1 MQAAPFSPSLQIK
14 TSLLLCL
21 LLATAYLGPAQTQQN
36 QSRAALPQAENG
48 FTASPTLFATL
59 AAINAA
65 GYDAGINSPLNEH
78 YRVRAQVRAELAGKA
93 VPSLGELKAFYKE
106 HKKPTDTADLSQYI
120 SFAMFAKGP
129 PDFELPSGLTPP
141 DVQGLEGFSKLLAR
155 YYKEAGL
162 EDLWN
167 RSQPAYVA
175 AVNEYQDAVIGT
187 LFEANG
193 YLRNPSG
200 QTGRRFQIFL
210 DLLAAP
216 DQIQVRSY
224 QNDFFIVISPTTAPV
239 VDEVRD
245 AYLEYLLD
253 PLTFKY
259 KETIASKKALQKY
272 AEQAPAL
279 DLAYKDDFS
288 LMLTK
293 SLIKAM
299 NARLMHAGSDKRTD
313 VVNQAMREGFVLTAG
328 FADLLPVYEKQQ
340 ESFRIY
346 YPELISAIDV
356 RKEEKRLKNVQFVAS
371 LPPRVIASPAKME
384 IAPADESLMAADGAM
399 DQKDF
404 ETAKKL
410 YKKVLEQTA
419 DKAKQGSSFY
429 GLAVIDLQ
437 EKRWAEAQNLF
448 QKTVDANPNPSTTA
462 WAHYYLGML
471 ALKAGEG
478 DKATTELKSVLA
490 IEGATMK
497 ARDAAQRALQSTSGE
512 QK

>member
-1 MQAAPFSPSLQIK
+1 M
-14 TSLLLCL
+14 
-21 LLATAYLGPAQTQQN
+21 
-36 QSRAALPQAENG
+36 
-48 FTASPTLFATL
+48 

-65 GYDAGINSPLNEH
+65 GYDAGIDSLLNDH
-78 YRVRAQVRAELAGKA
+78 YRVRTQIRAELAGKNI
-93 VPSLGELKAFYKE
+93 PSLSELRAFYKE
-106 HKKPTDTADLSQYI
+106 HKKPSDTADLSQYI
-120 SFAMFAKGP
+120 SFAMIAKGP
-129 PDFELPSGLTPP
+129 PDFEMPPGLIPP
-141 DVQGLEGFSKLLAR
+141 DVQGLEGFSKLLAK
-155 YYKEAGL
+155 YYKEANL

-175 AVNEYQDAVIGT
+175 AVSEYQDPVIGA

-200 QTGRRFQIFL
+200 QGGRRFQIYL

-224 QNDFFIVISPTTAPV
+224 QNEFFIVISPTTAPV

-293 SLIKAM
+293 SLIRAM
-299 NARLMHAGSDKRTD
+299 KARLTHTSPEKRAD
-313 VVNQAMREGFVLTAG
+313 LVNQAMREGFVLTAS

-346 YPELISAIDV
+346 YPELITAIDV

-371 LPPRVIASPAKME
+371 LPPRVIAPPAKME
-384 IAPADESLMAADGAM
+384 VDPAEASLLAADGSL
-399 DQKDF
+399 DQKDY
-404 ETAKKL
+404 ETARKL

-419 DKAKQGSSFY
+419 DKTKQGLALY

-437 EKRWAEAQNLF
+437 DKRWSEADNLF
-448 QKTVDANPNPSTTA
+448 QRTVEANPNPATTA
-462 WAHYYLGML
+462 WAHYYRGKL
-471 ALKAGEG
+471 ALKAGEA
-478 DKATTELKSVLA
+478 DKATVELKMVLEN
-490 IEGATMK
+490 EGASVK
-497 ARDAAQRALQSTSGE
+497 ARDAAQQALQSISGE